1 MAVNNKTKYLLKN
14 TGILGISM
22 FSSKVLVF
30 FLVPLY
36 TAVLSTAEYGTYDL
50 AVTTTQLLYPILTLN
65 IAEAVMRFL
74 MDKDAN
80 KQTIIGF
87 SLRVVMLASVIM
99 AALLFGNSY
108 LKIWND
114 IHGLEGYILFYYIS
128 YILHNWLSQ
137 TAKGLEK
144 IKCMGISGVIGTVA
158 MILLNV
164 LFLLVFKTGLQGFFV
179 ANALGQLIPAVYIA
193 LDIHIWKYARF
204 KKDTAL
210 QTQMLRYCVPMI
222 LVAVGWWANSSINKY
237 VVTWICGAAA
247 NGLLSVAYKIPTILS
262 TFQQIFIQAW
272 QVSAVKEYE
281 DKGSY
286 SFYRN
291 TFVYLNAFMC
301 VLCVA
306 LLIGNRLIAKILF
319 ADDFY
324 MAWQYVPF
332 LLLSSLLNAASGYI
346 GAILIAQKN
355 AKSITMSSIVG
366 FATNL
371 ILSIVLVNLIGIQG
385 AAVATAA
392 SSFVIYEVRRKY
404 LSKDFFGKEYWMII
418 GSWIVLLFAAIAE
431 AHLTSYVLTMLCLVT
446 ILIIYRQQIMQIWRM
461 CCSMLKGVGHK
472 GN

>member
-1 MAVNNKTKYLLKN
+1 MAENNKIKYLLKN

-50 AVTTTQLLYPILTLN
+50 AVTTTQLLYPVLTLN

-87 SLRVVMLASVIM
+87 SLWIVMVASVIM
-99 AALLFGNSY
+99 AVLLFGNFC
-108 LKIWND
+108 LKLWND

-128 YILHNWLSQ
+128 YTLNNWLLQ

-164 LFLLVFKTGLQGFFV
+164 LFLLVFKTGLEGFFV
-179 ANALGQLIPAVYIA
+179 ANALGQIVPGIYIA
-193 LDIHIWKYARF
+193 LNIRVWKYLRF
-204 KKDTAL
+204 KKDRDL
-210 QTQMLRYCVPMI
+210 QTQMLKYCIPMI

-262 TFQQIFIQAW
+262 TLQQIFIQAW

-281 DKGSY
+281 DKESC
-286 SFYRN
+286 SFYQN

-301 VLCVA
+301 ILCVV
-306 LLIGNRLIAKILF
+306 LLIGNRLIARILF
-319 ADDFY
+319 VDDFY
-324 MAWQYVPF
+324 LAWQYVPF
-332 LLLSSLLNAASGYI
+332 LLLSSLFNAASGYI

-355 AKSITMSSIVG
+355 VKSITMSSIVG
-366 FATNL
+366 FMTNL
-371 ILSIVLVNLIGIQG
+371 VLSILLVNLVGIQG
-385 AAVATAA
+385 AAIATAA
-392 SSFVIYEVRRKY
+392 SSFVIFEVRIKW
-404 LSKDFFGKEYWMII
+404 LGKEFFGKEYQMII
-418 GSWIVLLFAAIAE
+418 EAWLVLLFAAVIEVYLA
-431 AHLTSYVLTMLCLVT
+431 SYIFITLCLVA
-446 ILIIYRQQIMQIWRM
+446 ILIIYRQQIKQVWKRSYLIF
-461 CCSMLKGVGHK
+461 KHVGHK